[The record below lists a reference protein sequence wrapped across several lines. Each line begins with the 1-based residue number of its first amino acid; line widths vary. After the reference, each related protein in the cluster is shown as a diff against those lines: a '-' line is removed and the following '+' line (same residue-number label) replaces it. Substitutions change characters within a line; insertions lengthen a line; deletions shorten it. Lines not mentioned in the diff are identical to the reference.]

1 MPIQVIIKRKWQTD
15 KHEELIPL
23 LAELRSRAKKQPG
36 YISGETL
43 RSLDD
48 PEDYMVVSKWETA
61 DDWHK
66 WLQSKERWDLQGQVD
81 SLIGERTFYEI
92 FEAVSHE

>member
-1 MPIQVIIKRKWQTD
+1 MPIQVIIKRKWQID
-15 KHEELIPL
+15 KPEELLPL
-23 LAELRSRAKKQPG
+23 IAELRSRAKQQPG

-61 DDWHK
+61 DDWK
-66 WLQSKERWDLQGQVD
+66 NWLQSKERRDLQGQVD
-81 SLIGERTFYEI
+81 SLIGEKTFYEI
-92 FEAVSHE
+92 FESVSH

>member
-15 KHEELIPL
+15 NPEALFPL
-23 LAELRSRAKKQPG
+23 LTEMRSLAKKQTG

-48 PEDYMVVSKWETA
+48 PDDYMVISKWETA
-61 DDWHK
+61 DDWQK
-66 WLQSKERWDLQGQVD
+66 WLQSKERRDLQGQVD

-92 FEAVSHE
+92 FEAVSHG

>member
-15 KHEELIPL
+15 NPKALFPL
-23 LAELRSRAKKQPG
+23 LTKLRSLAKKQPG

-48 PEDYMVVSKWETA
+48 PEDFLVFSKWETA
-61 DDWHK
+61 DDWKK
-66 WLQSKERWDLQGQVD
+66 WLQSKERRDLQGRVD
-81 SLIGERTFYEI
+81 SLIGEKTFYEV
-92 FEAVSHE
+92 FEPVSH

>member
-1 MPIQVIIKRKWQTD
+1 MSIQVIIKRKWQTNNP
-15 KHEELIPL
+15 EALFPL
-23 LAELRSRAKKQPG
+23 LTKIRSLAQKQPG

-48 PEDYMVVSKWETA
+48 PEDYMVISQWETA
-61 DDWHK
+61 DDWQK
-66 WLQSKERWDLQGQVD
+66 WLQSKERRDLQGKVD

-92 FEAVSHE
+92 FEPVSH

>member
-15 KHEELIPL
+15 NPEALFPL
-23 LAELRSRAKKQPG
+23 LTEMRSLAKKQTG

-48 PEDYMVVSKWETA
+48 PDDYMVISKWETA
-61 DDWHK
+61 DDWQK
-66 WLQSKERWDLQGQVD
+66 WLQSKERRDLQGQVD

-92 FEAVSHE
+92 FEAVSH

>member
-1 MPIQVIIKRKWQTD
+1 MPIQVIIKRKWETD
-15 KHEELIPL
+15 KPEALFPL
-23 LAELRSRAKKQPG
+23 LTELRSLAEKQPG

-48 PEDYMVVSKWETA
+48 PDKYLVFSKWETV
-61 DDWHK
+61 DDWKH
-66 WLQSKERWDLQGQVD
+66 WLQSKERRDLQGEVD

-92 FEAVSHE
+92 FEPVSH

>member
-15 KHEELIPL
+15 KHDELIPL
-23 LAELRSRAKKQPG
+23 LTEIRARAKKQPG

-61 DDWHK
+61 DNWQK
-66 WLQSKERWDLQGQVD
+66 WLQSKERRDLQGQVD
-81 SLIGERTFYEI
+81 SLIGEKTFYEV
-92 FEAVSHE
+92 FESVIH

>member
-1 MPIQVIIKRKWQTD
+1 MSVQVIIKRKWQID
-15 KHEELIPL
+15 KPEELLPL
-23 LAELRSRAKKQPG
+23 LTELRSRAKQQPG

-61 DDWHK
+61 DDWK
-66 WLQSKERWDLQGQVD
+66 NWLQSKERRDLQGQVD
-81 SLIGERTFYEI
+81 SLIGEKTFYEV
-92 FEAVSHE
+92 FESVSH

>member
-1 MPIQVIIKRKWQTD
+1 MPVQVIIKRKWQTD
-15 KHEELIPL
+15 NPEALFPL
-23 LAELRSRAKKQPG
+23 LAELRSLAKKQTG

-48 PEDYMVVSKWETA
+48 PDDYMVISKWETA
-61 DDWHK
+61 DDWQK
-66 WLQSKERWDLQGQVD
+66 WLQSKERRDLQGQVD

-92 FEAVSHE
+92 FEPVSH